1 MSDDSEAR
9 LAAWLDGA
17 LSPEEA
23 AAFEAELERDPAL
36 AAKAAEWQANDAFIA
51 GALRPLGEVP
61 LDDAM
66 LARLGLAETPAE
78 ARATAPPAT
87 APAVAANDNPP
98 WWRRHAL
105 PLGGAIAASLV
116 AALLL
121 TLPRAAQRDGLSIAL
136 DTTPS
141 LKQARLADG
150 RVIEPTLTLRAA
162 DGRWCREFR
171 SSGETSLACRGDKGW
186 TVEATAKG
194 EGPARGAEIGLA
206 GGADTA
212 ALDAAYRRIGAGDP
226 VGADREAALIAGEW
240 QAR

>member
-1 MSDDSEAR
+1 MSDDIEQR

-36 AAKAAEWQANDAFIA
+36 AERAAEWQANDAFIA
-51 GALRPLGEVP
+51 GALRPLGEEP

-66 LARLGLAETPAE
+66 LARLGLAEAPA
-78 ARATAPPAT
+78 AAPPLA
-87 APAVAANDNPP
+87 AANDNPP

-121 TLPRAAQRDGLSIAL
+121 TMPRAPQRDGLSVAL

-141 LKQARLADG
+141 LRQARL
-150 RVIEPTLTLRAA
+150 A

-171 SSGETSLACRGDKGW
+171 SAGETSLACRGDKGW
-186 TVEATAKG
+186 SIEATAKG
-194 EGPARGAEIGLA
+194 EGPADGGEIGLA
-206 GGADTA
+206 GGADTT

-226 VGADREAALIAGEW
+226 VGADREAALIAGKWNE
-240 QAR
+240 R

>member
-1 MSDDSEAR
+1 MSDDSEER

-36 AAKAAEWQANDAFIA
+36 AAKAAQWQANDAFIA
-51 GALRPLGEVP
+51 GALAPLGEEP
-61 LDDAM
+61 LDHAM
-66 LARLGLAETPAE
+66 LARLGLAGESA
-78 ARATAPPAT
+78 APTLA
-87 APAVAANDNPP
+87 AANDNPP

-121 TLPRAAQRDGLSIAL
+121 TMPRAAQRDGLSVAL

-171 SSGETSLACRGDKGW
+171 AGGETSLACRGDKGW
-186 TVEATAKG
+186 SIEATAKG
-194 EGPARGAEIGLA
+194 EGPADAGQIGLA

-212 ALDAAYRRIGAGDP
+212 GLDAAYRRIGASDP
-226 VGADREAALIAGEW
+226 VGADREAALIAGKWRE
-240 QAR
+240 R